1 MNLINGRLFHK
12 IDQDNDGRIERGE
25 LQAFIIG
32 VNFEDVD
39 LDSNLAVDQ
48 VMADFDTSQN
58 SVIEKGEFVNGI
70 LRWLEEAKRS
80 GGASGADSKKFL
92 HDFHQVS
99 DLFPVM
105 SF

>member
-80 GGASGADSKKFL
+80 GGASGADSK
-92 HDFHQVS
+92 
-99 DLFPVM
+99 
-105 SF
+105 SFCMIFIRLVICFQS